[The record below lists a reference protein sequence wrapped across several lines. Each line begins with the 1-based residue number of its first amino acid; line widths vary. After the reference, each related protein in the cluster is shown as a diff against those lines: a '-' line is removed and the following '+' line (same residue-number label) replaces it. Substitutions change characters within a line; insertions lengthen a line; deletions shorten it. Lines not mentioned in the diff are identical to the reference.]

1 MKVTL
6 YGATGA
12 IGSRILN
19 ELLSRG
25 HSVTAV
31 ARDISKLNP
40 KKGLTAKTGN
50 AEDPRSVA
58 ETAKG
63 SDAVISAYSPGFE
76 TPQKL
81 VDTVKSLIAGLKQ
94 AGVKRFLMVGGAA
107 GLEVAPGVLV
117 IDSPDFPAA
126 WKPIA
131 QAHIDALKV
140 LRTADLDWTYFSPAA
155 LIAPGQ
161 RTGNFRLGTNR
172 LLADSKGVSQISAED
187 YAIAMVDEL
196 EKGRHIR
203 ERFTAA
209 Y

>member
-6 YGATGA
+6 YGATGT

-50 AEDPRSVA
+50 AEDHRSVA

-63 SDAVISAYSPGFE
+63 SDAVISAYSPGLE

-107 GLEVAPGVLV
+107 SLEVAPGVLV